1 MAVSSSVQVVL
12 LDIEG
17 TICEISFVR
26 DVLFPYALRV
36 LPETVK
42 TQWDEPKFKEYRDLF
57 PAEYRDNQDA
67 FQAHVIDLASRDVKI
82 SYLKN
87 LQGYLWEEGYRSGEI
102 KAPLFPDVHETLA
115 KWHGKGVKLMIYSS
129 GSVPAQ
135 KLLFKHTNAETPD
148 LTWMISDW
156 FDTINAGPKTESS
169 SYETIA
175 KKHPDALPGQFLFLS
190 DNVKEVEAAIKA
202 GMRSVVVKRPGNAEL
217 APEVYDKYD
226 VVETFQEIEDDF
238 VIKRLQALGKRTADE
253 AVLGEGSDAQVAA
266 AEAPEA
272 ENPDA
277 KRLKTTSAGKDDE
290 PSTARAAEKD
300 VAAPSATEPKQDTT
314 ESQEEPS
321 RMDKLLAQ
329 AVGDAPPTPKTTEE
343 AKETPE
349 ATE

>member
-26 DVLFPYALRV
+26 DVLFPYALKV
-36 LPETVK
+36 LPEIVK
-42 TQWDEPKFKEYRDLF
+42 TQWDEPKFKEYRDVF

-67 FQAHVIDLASRDVKI
+67 FQAHVIDLVSRDVKVA
-82 SYLKN
+82 YLKN

-102 KAPLFPDVHETLA
+102 KAPLFPDVVETLA

-156 FDTINAGPKTESS
+156 FDTVNAGLKTESS

-175 KKHPDALPGQFLFLS
+175 SKHPDALPGQFLFLS
-190 DNVKEVEAAIKA
+190 DNAKEVEAAIKA
-202 GMRSVVVKRPGNAEL
+202 GMRSVVVQRPGNAEL

-226 VVETFQEIEDDF
+226 VVETFQSIEDDF

-253 AVLGEGSDAQVAA
+253 AVLGEGDATATA

-272 ENPDA
+272 ESSDA
-277 KRLKTTSAGKDDE
+277 KRIKTSGDDE
-290 PSTARAAEKD
+290 PSDAPRAAD
-300 VAAPSATEPKQDTT
+300 DTAASGATKPEQDTT
-314 ESQEEPS
+314 ESHEEPS

-329 AVGDAPPTPKTTEE
+329 AVGEAPPTPKAAE
-343 AKETPE
+343 AKDTPE
-349 ATE
+349 TAE